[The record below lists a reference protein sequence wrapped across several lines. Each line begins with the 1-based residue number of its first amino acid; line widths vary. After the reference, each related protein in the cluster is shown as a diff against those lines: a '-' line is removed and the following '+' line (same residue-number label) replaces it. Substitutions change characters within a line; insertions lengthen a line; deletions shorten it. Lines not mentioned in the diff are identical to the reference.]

1 MSNVQPTSLLRGKRF
16 YIILFLFFN
25 IVINYIDRVNLS
37 IAAPV
42 ISKYFHWDAATMG
55 WVFSAY
61 LWTYTALLVHTG
73 WLGDRIGVRRTAAIS
88 ISVWSVAAMLTGAVT
103 NFFWMILA
111 RLSLG
116 VGESATFPMC
126 NNVVR
131 QWFTAEERGFATGLF
146 HAGVFLSTAVATPV
160 VAWTVLRYG
169 WRASFFIF
177 GSLGF
182 VWLIFWLKWFHPP
195 ETCPWLP
202 EDERSLILTKR
213 LGSPKSQ
220 AASAAAR
227 PLGFFEALA
236 PLVRQKTAWGM
247 FISQG
252 CVNYMQ
258 YLFLAWLPSYLVQA
272 RGMDLMKA
280 GIFTAIPYLVGTVV
294 EVTLGKLS
302 DHIYTPEELKQGKR
316 RNLVALLLALTSV
329 VLLINV
335 VSSSFAIIAIIT
347 IALSCNTSVI
357 MFNYALNGDLVED
370 PKLVGTAYGTVQ
382 LGGNA
387 FGLCAPI
394 FTGYIVKATGSFASA
409 FVLAGVLALIGA
421 VVAITMTRKP
431 IHGAQPIGGA
441 VPVAIGQ

>member
-16 YIILFLFFN
+16 FIILFLFFN

-111 RLSLG
+111 RLGLG

-131 QWFTAEERGFATGLF
+131 QWFPAEARGFATGLF
-146 HAGVFLSTAVATPV
+146 HAGVFLSTALATPV

-195 ETCPWLP
+195 ETCSWLP

-213 LGSPKSQ
+213 LGSTKSQ
-220 AASAAAR
+220 PRAPRLVHSGSSRRWHHWFGRKPPGACSSRRAVSITCSICSWH
-227 PLGFFEALA
+227 GF
-236 PLVRQKTAWGM
+236 P
-247 FISQG
+247 
-252 CVNYMQ
+252 
-258 YLFLAWLPSYLVQA
+258 
-272 RGMDLMKA
+272 
-280 GIFTAIPYLVGTVV
+280 
-294 EVTLGKLS
+294 
-302 DHIYTPEELKQGKR
+302 
-316 RNLVALLLALTSV
+316 
-329 VLLINV
+329 
-335 VSSSFAIIAIIT
+335 
-347 IALSCNTSVI
+347 
-357 MFNYALNGDLVED
+357 
-370 PKLVGTAYGTVQ
+370 
-382 LGGNA
+382 
-387 FGLCAPI
+387 PI
-394 FTGYIVKATGSFASA
+394 WCK
-409 FVLAGVLALIGA
+409 LAGW
-421 VVAITMTRKP
+421 T
-431 IHGAQPIGGA
+431 
-441 VPVAIGQ
+441 